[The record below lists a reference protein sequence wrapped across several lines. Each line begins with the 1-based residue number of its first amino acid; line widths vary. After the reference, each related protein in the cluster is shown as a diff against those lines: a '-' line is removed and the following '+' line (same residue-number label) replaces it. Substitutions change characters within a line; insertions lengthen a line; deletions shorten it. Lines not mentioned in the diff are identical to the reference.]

1 MGVGLRREDLAA
13 SNHTQERKT
22 SDMKLKLRLFLIVV
36 ALNLATSLASAG
48 PLNGHAGS
56 MPALYD
62 GVLFTINLSQLSDN
76 SAAALLDHNNSI
88 NFIYESDDGLPG
100 GQPFV
105 AVLDAIQG
113 DGFNPLWVE
122 VQIHFTAGHTPRQLG
137 SDNEISDAFENGEI
151 TLEFTDEVYRCA
163 VTGPK

>member
-1 MGVGLRREDLAA
+1 
-13 SNHTQERKT
+13 
-22 SDMKLKLRLFLIVV
+22 MKLHLF
-36 ALNLATSLASAG
+36 ATLVTLSLMTCLASAG
-48 PLNGHAGS
+48 PSSGRAGS

-62 GVLFTINLSQLSDN
+62 GELFTINLAQLSDS

-122 VQIHFTAGHTPRQLG
+122 VQIHFTPGHTPRQLG
-137 SDNEISDAFENGEI
+137 SDDEIADAFANGEI
-151 TLEFTDEVYRCA
+151 TLEFTDEIYRCA